1 MLTRMRYGLQGVI
14 VLLAVSVSTVV
25 LTTVIAILA
34 IFKLIASRG
43 RAKNA
48 MTRWLSSLGET
59 WVSINKSVVW
69 FYRDLEFDVQLPR
82 DISHQGRYLVFC
94 NHQSAVDILILQ
106 HCLNRRAPFGRF
118 LLKQE
123 LIWVPVL
130 GVAWW
135 ALDMAFLS
143 RYSRQQLLKEPGL
156 RSKDLENT
164 ARACEKLKH
173 IPVSMMTFPEGTRF
187 SKAKRDRQKSP
198 YKHLLMP
205 RYGGIGQVLYSFDD
219 ALHAVIDVTI
229 FYPDGPP
236 SVWQY
241 ASGQVGKISI
251 NVQLRLIEEGI
262 RGGDMWI
269 DEEAH
274 QQLQAWLNG
283 IWEEKEQFISH
294 AIDKQSRSDSIKSNN

>member
-14 VLLAVSVSTVV
+14 VLLVVSVSTVV

-34 IFKLIASRG
+34 IFKLIAPRG
-43 RAKNA
+43 RSRNA
-48 MTRWLSSLGET
+48 MTQWLSSLGET

-69 FYRDLEFDVQLPR
+69 FYRDLEFDVQLPK

-94 NHQSAVDILILQ
+94 NHQSAVDILVLQ

-135 ALDMAFLS
+135 ALDMAFLH
-143 RYSRQQLLKEPGL
+143 RYNRQQLLREPGL
-156 RSKDLENT
+156 RGKDLENT

-187 SKAKRDRQKSP
+187 SEAKRERQKSP
-198 YKHLLMP
+198 YRHLLTP

-219 ALHAVIDVTI
+219 ALDAVIDVTI